1 MAKSAFAM
9 RLPATLSEDQ
19 LGKIRAYGVQSCDEH
34 RIIVN
39 PMGTFFGGVLRRPFA
54 TKKAAQN
61 SFNLNLKNW
70 GIEKNTWLR
79 GWFRELTVEEY
90 MNEFRDAP
98 GVVGKK
104 MQKVVQE
111 ILEKANKVALS
122 HLAKAVVEQEK
133 TEKENLKRERDAM
146 QNASIESRRAAHY
159 ALDPK
164 GNDEKARVMREF
176 SALGME
182 DRSAQRIRHAE
193 SLPPPK
199 KPRTHIL
206 DCPRPRRYIGEGL

>member
-1 MAKSAFAM
+1 M
-9 RLPATLSEDQ
+9 
-19 LGKIRAYGVQSCDEH
+19 
-34 RIIVN
+34 
-39 PMGTFFGGVLRRPFA
+39 
-54 TKKAAQN
+54 
-61 SFNLNLKNW
+61 
-70 GIEKNTWLR
+70 
-79 GWFRELTVEEY
+79 
-90 MNEFRDAP
+90 
-98 GVVGKK
+98 
-104 MQKVVQE
+104 
-111 ILEKANKVALS
+111 ALS

-182 DRSAQRIRHAE
+182 DISAQRIRHAE